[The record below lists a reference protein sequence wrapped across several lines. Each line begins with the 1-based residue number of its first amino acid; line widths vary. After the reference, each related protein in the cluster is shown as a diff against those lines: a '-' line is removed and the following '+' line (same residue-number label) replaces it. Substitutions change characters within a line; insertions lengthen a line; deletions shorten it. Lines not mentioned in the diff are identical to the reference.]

1 MVRDNKNENKF
12 SFLKFYFVPIGIGT
26 ILLSQNHKTSAD
38 GIPYKNRFSPFWRES
53 ILVRVAIQNFLKNPV
68 ISMVFRH
75 PNRKIILYIPPHSGD
90 CFKAAALFYA

>member
-53 ILVRVAIQNFLKNPV
+53 ILVRITGLEPARGYTLEPKSSASANSAISAHFVPSV
-68 ISMVFRH
+68 
-75 PNRKIILYIPPHSGD
+75 
-90 CFKAAALFYA
+90 